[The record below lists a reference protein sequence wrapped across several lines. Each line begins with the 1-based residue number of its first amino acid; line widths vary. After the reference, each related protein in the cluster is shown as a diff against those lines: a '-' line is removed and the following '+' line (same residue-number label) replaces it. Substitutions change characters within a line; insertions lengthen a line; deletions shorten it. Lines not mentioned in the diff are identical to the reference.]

1 MRDDRPED
9 ASQEAGAGAVEGA
22 GSGAITPFPATC
34 ADRARPAWIRLGEP
48 RHNLPVQLTSFVGRE
63 GALAEVGR
71 LLATTRLLT
80 VTGAPGV
87 GKTRLAL
94 QLAGEARDAYADGV
108 WLVELAP
115 LADAALVPQAVAAV
129 LGVQEHPG
137 RPLLATLAEALR
149 PQQLLLVLDNCE
161 HLVAAWAALADNL
174 LRACPQL
181 EILATRREALGV
193 AGETAWWVPSL
204 AVPANAPPPSADALA
219 ALGACEA
226 VRLFVERAA
235 GALPS
240 FALTERNAAA
250 VAH

>member
-80 VTGAPGV
+80 LTGAPGV

-94 QLAGEARDAYADGV
+94 QLAGEALEAYADGV

-115 LADAALVPQAVAAV
+115 LADPALVPQAVAAV

-161 HLVAAWAALADNL
+161 HLIAAAALLAEHL
-174 LRACPQL
+174 LRACPQV
-181 EILATRREALGV
+181 EILATSREALSS
-193 AGETAWWVPSL
+193 AGETLWWVPSL
-204 AVPANAPPPSADALA
+204 AVPADPASGSAGGVSAVGECA
-219 ALGACEA
+219 A
-226 VRLFVERAA
+226 VRLFV
-235 GALPS
+235 
-240 FALTERNAAA
+240 
-250 VAH
+250 